1 MQQELEY
8 IYAVYKAGS
17 FSKAAENLYITQPA
31 LSMAVK
37 KIEASIGMALF
48 DRSSRPVQLT
58 EAGKIYVNVSP

>member
-37 KIEASIGMALF
+37 KIEASIG
-48 DRSSRPVQLT
+48 
-58 EAGKIYVNVSP
+58 KIYVIGITNTSSMCIGRGL